1 MKFKVSVGQ
10 DVVLEPTGNFVRWHG
25 SDKLHGVVE
34 KIARTYFYVRCG
46 SKMLTF
52 SKGDCAYYD
61 KEEANGGYELF
72 PDEATYYREMERR
85 SMTQKI
91 RIRVRDGSLNDL
103 GYEQVKQMY
112 DILMGTEQTKP

>member
-10 DVVLEPTGNFVRWHG
+10 DVVLEPTGNFMHWYG

-46 SKMLTF
+46 SKLLAF
-52 SKGDCAYYD
+52 SKDACAYYD
-61 KEEANGGYELF
+61 KEETNDGYELF

-91 RIRVRDGSLNDL
+91 RIRVRYGSLNDL
-103 GYEQVKQMY
+103 DYEQVKRVY
-112 DILMGTEQTKP
+112 DILMGTE